1 MKKYNPFIKI
11 SNLYKYYHINETFL
25 NIRKKKNKKKI
36 ILENINYEFKT
47 NNIYGLIGANG
58 AGKTSLLKI
67 ISGINL
73 PTKGEIKFNGKIV
86 SIYNEDLAFNV
97 NYSFQEN
104 IEFLLRIYDQYT
116 FENYKNLTNK
126 IKEFFQNDYEEISTS
141 KNFKNINKFLL
152 KKIELIAV
160 LNIYSDIILL
170 DEIFNDFDLRFKKKI
185 IEYLKGIKKNK
196 IIIFVSHDI
205 YLIDELADNVLF
217 IYKKNIIN
225 ENGNKFDT
233 LKLFF
238 KNADLENLFI
248 EKKSPLTQN
257 HNSKA
262 NFLLSDG
269 ENKINNIF
277 KSSNEISLYL
287 VNENVK
293 KFKELNY
300 DLNIE
305 FITNNKFEH
314 RLNPIFCHSGNINF
328 ENTNLNN
335 KRTMITRLKK
345 NIFHQREY
353 KLHIKMMSDKN
364 SIILEDE
371 IKFKIYHEDRK
382 DLNDYTSASLL
393 LPIIDW

>member
-1 MKKYNPFIKI
+1 M
-11 SNLYKYYHINETFL
+11 
-25 NIRKKKNKKKI
+25 
-36 ILENINYEFKT
+36 
-47 NNIYGLIGANG
+47 IGANG

-73 PTKGEIKFNGKIV
+73 PTKGEIKLNGKIV
-86 SIYNEDLAFNV
+86 SIYNEDLSFNV

-104 IEFLLRIYDQYT
+104 IVFLLRIYNQYT
-116 FENYKNLTNK
+116 LDNYNNLKNK
-126 IKEFFQNDYEEISTS
+126 IKNFFLSDYEEISTA
-141 KNFKNINKFLL
+141 KNLKSINKFLL
-152 KKIELIAV
+152 KKIELISV

-170 DEIFNDFDLRFKKKI
+170 DEIFNDFDLRFRKKI
-185 IEYLKGIKKNK
+185 IKYLQKIKKNK

-217 IYKKNIIN
+217 LNQKKIKS
-225 ENGNKFDT
+225 ENGNKLNT

-238 KNADLENLFI
+238 KNADLENLYL
-248 EKKSPLTQN
+248 EKKSTPSEN
-257 HNSKA
+257 HNSKEY
-262 NFLLSDG
+262 FLLSDG

-287 VNENVK
+287 INENVK
-293 KFKELNY
+293 EFKELNY

-305 FITNNKFEH
+305 FVTNNKFEH
-314 RLNPIFCHSGNINF
+314 RLNPIFSHSGNINF
-328 ENTNLNN
+328 ENRNLNS
-335 KRTMITRLKK
+335 KEIMILKLKK
-345 NIFHQREY
+345 YIFHQREY
-353 KLHIKMMSDKN
+353 KLYIKMRSDEN

-382 DLNDYTSASLL
+382 DLNDNNSTSLL

>member
-1 MKKYNPFIKI
+1 M
-11 SNLYKYYHINETFL
+11 
-25 NIRKKKNKKKI
+25 
-36 ILENINYEFKT
+36 
-47 NNIYGLIGANG
+47 IGANG

-73 PTKGEIKFNGKIV
+73 PTKGEIKLNGKIV
-86 SIYNEDLAFNV
+86 SIYNEDLSFNV

-104 IEFLLRIYDQYT
+104 IVFLLRIYNQYT
-116 FENYKNLTNK
+116 LDNYNNLKNK
-126 IKEFFQNDYEEISTS
+126 IKNFFLSDYEEISTA
-141 KNFKNINKFLL
+141 KNLKSINKFLL
-152 KKIELIAV
+152 KKIELISV

-170 DEIFNDFDLRFKKKI
+170 DEIFNDFDLRFRKKI
-185 IEYLKGIKKNK
+185 IKYLQEIKKNK

-217 IYKKNIIN
+217 LNQKKIKS
-225 ENGNKFDT
+225 ENGNKLNT

-238 KNADLENLFI
+238 KNADLENLYL
-248 EKKSPLTQN
+248 EKKSNLTEN

-262 NFLLSDG
+262 YFLLSDG

-293 KFKELNY
+293 EFKELNY

-305 FITNNKFEH
+305 FVTNNKFEH
-314 RLNPIFCHSGNINF
+314 RLNPIFSHSGNINF
-328 ENTNLNN
+328 ENRNLNS
-335 KRTMITRLKK
+335 KEIMILKLKK
-345 NIFHQREY
+345 YIFHQREY
-353 KLHIKMMSDKN
+353 KLYIKMRSDEN

-371 IKFKIYHEDRK
+371 IKFKIYHEDRN
-382 DLNDYTSASLL
+382 DLNDNNSTSLL